1 MLHES
6 NGEVQG
12 TWISEHPIRATGS
25 GKSTFIRYHSPW
37 IEASYPSIVSRP
49 GNRWHFSP
57 KGSSTEYTLYLVGIM
72 VLGYWLDQKGNA
84 TSVVLV
90 GYNQHQD
97 VMLTMK
103 RISDVIWGLG
113 TPPKTMGRTE

>member
-6 NGEVQG
+6 NREVQG

-25 GKSTFIRYHSPW
+25 GKSTFIRHHSPW

-57 KGSSTEYTLYLVGIM
+57 KGSSTGYTLYLVGIM

-90 GYNQHQD
+90 GYNQHQG
-97 VMLTMK
+97 VMLTIK
-103 RISDVIWGLG
+103 RVSDVIWGLG